1 MKKILIATGGSGG
14 HVIPSL
20 GIYDALKND
29 FEVQISTDLRGSK
42 FINDENYYYSLIDVP
57 NLFSNLLLLPYNL
70 IKFCISIIKSYKYLK
85 LNNFNILIS
94 TGGYMS
100 LPLCLASNL
109 LHIKIYIF
117 EPNLVLGRA
126 NKLMLNFAK
135 KIICYEKNLKGISKK
150 NLNKIYLVKP
160 LLRKEIYEFKK
171 NEKTTIEEKK
181 KILIVGG
188 SQGAK
193 FFDEFISE
201 IIIKLSKIEK
211 IQVLQQ
217 VINLKSKENIKEL
230 YQKNHIEHEL
240 FNFEEK
246 LLTKA
251 VNYDLAIT
259 RSGASTISELAYLNI
274 PFVAIPYPY
283 AKDNHQYYN
292 AKLYEKNKSCWLMMQ
307 KDINKNNFTDLMV
320 KIFKDQNEYFSKKN
334 NLIKFNK
341 ENTWEKNKSKLIEL
355 INEN

>member
-1 MKKILIATGGSGG
+1 MKKILITTGGSGG

-42 FINDENYYYSLIDVP
+42 FINDDNYYYSLIDVP

-109 LHIKIYIF
+109 LNIKIYIF

-126 NKLMLNFAK
+126 NKLILNFAK

-160 LLRKEIYEFKK
+160 LLRKEIYELKK
-171 NEKTTIEEKK
+171 NEKTIIEEKK

-193 FFDEFISE
+193 FFDKFISE
-201 IIIKLSKIEK
+201 IIINLSKIEK

-240 FNFEEK
+240 FNFEDK

-251 VNYDLAIT
+251 VEYDLAIT